1 MSFFAADFET
11 QENMAPR
18 RTIAAF
24 VLACCWAAAAYAQ
37 IKIGAEYDH
46 DTPIVAECGQP
57 PLLGGEAEYRWLID
71 GAEAGLIPVD
81 SGKSVHIWRAAGEH
95 TLTLD
100 VTYTI
105 SIVQPDPSAPDD
117 RTKDKPVKL
126 TLPAYHYAAT
136 FRVLPDG
143 GPAPTPQSLAELAGA
158 DAKDIGAVLAA
169 LAAQVSTD
177 SSLTVAQAQAAAT
190 SLLARWPGNKA
201 VPVIEKRLA
210 VDTLPAFLAALDGV
224 VKELGGP
231 GPAPTPAPIPV
242 AGLHVLIVE
251 ETGDRSRVSPGQ
263 LSVLQT
269 TQIAAAVKAAGGQFR
284 QYDEDQPLADPV
296 WQAALSRPRAAV
308 PWIVVSNGE
317 KGGTEQP
324 LPASIEETLALIR
337 RYE

>member
-1 MSFFAADFET
+1 MF
-11 QENMAPR
+11 R
-18 RTIAAF
+18 RLLSIAV
-24 VLACCWAAAAYAQ
+24 VLVWCGVCRAQ
-37 IKIGAEYDH
+37 IQLAAEYEH
-46 DTPIVAECGQP
+46 GSPIVAKCVQP
-57 PLLGGEAEYRWLID
+57 PLLGGEAEYRWQVDGGDEGLIAVGD
-71 GAEAGLIPVD
+71 GATA
-81 SGKSVHIWRAAGEH
+81 HIWRPTGKHE
-95 TLTLD
+95 LTLE
-100 VTYTI
+100 VAYTI
-105 SIVQPDPSAPDD
+105 SIVQPDPAAPDD
-117 RTKDKPVKL
+117 RTRDKPVKL
-126 TLPAYHYAAT
+126 TLPPYRYAAAFT
-136 FRVLPDG
+136 VLPDE
-143 GPAPTPQSLAELAGA
+143 GPAPTPQSLAVLAGA
-158 DAKDIGAVLAA
+158 DAKDMAAVLAA
-169 LAAQVSTD
+169 LSAQVAAD
-177 SSLTVAQAQAAAT
+177 QSLTVAQAQAAAT